1 MGPNPTHED
10 NELTEPDPI
19 SAPLTAARL
28 GTSDTQ
34 GTESQTA
41 ASPVAPYRFLQ
52 RHTSAA
58 KNARRTSRQDSIS
71 SVDTADLMDHRQA
84 QYSTRRDS
92 RLPTDT
98 FANSYQPTLGTFISR
113 RRRSSIVRPIDSTF
127 NPFPHEFNPHV
138 KSPLRSKSYASPTF
152 IERLMHNNGS
162 TSRTPLLSNKLASM
176 PDYESLED
184 IDRSTEALA
193 VDIDHLNSHYGST
206 GLNPN
211 DLHDSATRNRRANRN
226 LGDDD
231 YSDIMGSE
239 LASRRSSAASSLRDV
254 CLPIDSP
261 GIISSSDTGCG
272 FELSYLEEFAAIE
285 RKELLELQE
294 TYTSDATYTE
304 ESGQAVPRPLM
315 SHTVNEIDM
324 EGGRLRP
331 HRGVPWDN
339 SMGGGSQSKATG
351 KHKKVYP
358 NSPDGVTKKERNKG
372 ISAGRARPKF
382 STNFMPNITNTQT
395 FFNFEDSPL
404 MRFTYFR
411 EDLESTVHS
420 PNISGLLQ
428 PGQSFDDLFNVSVY
442 NQTAY
447 SGDTQLSSQDIPSRG
462 SVPELSATHSDAAT
476 SSGAGPSVAFSSSVP
491 QNVDVRTLDPLSR
504 RQSQPTKD
512 HVIGSGHTT
521 PGATEGTTGQLG
533 SEGVP
538 LSHAS
543 TAQQPSESGISI
555 EPSPFWLDVLNP
567 TEDEMKVLSKAFGI
581 HPLTTEDIF
590 LGETREKVE
599 LFRNY
604 YLVCFRSFDIQ
615 DEKTKRRAQTA
626 QAEESGISNHYES
639 QSKKARSNIKT
650 SRATRF
656 KKSSSELT
664 PLNMYIIVFH
674 DGVITVSCFFL
685 NPLTFLLTLFSFIL
699 PRLLILLM

>member
-10 NELTEPDPI
+10 SELMEPDPI
-19 SAPLTAARL
+19 SAPLTAAGL
-28 GTSDTQ
+28 GTSTTQ
-34 GTESQTA
+34 GTESQTD
-41 ASPVAPYRFLQ
+41 ASPVAPHRFL
-52 RHTSAA
+52 RRNTSAA
-58 KNARRTSRQDSIS
+58 KNTQRTSRQDSIS

-84 QYSTRRDS
+84 QYNTRRES
-92 RLPTDT
+92 KLPTDT
-98 FANSYQPTLGTFISR
+98 FANSYQPTSGTFISR
-113 RRRSSIVRPIDSTF
+113 RRRSSIVRPIDSTI
-127 NPFPHEFNPHV
+127 NPFTTEFNPHV

-193 VDIDHLNSHYGST
+193 VDVDYLNSHYGSS
-206 GLNPN
+206 GLSTS
-211 DLHDSATRNRRANRN
+211 DLHDSAARTRRANRS
-226 LGDDD
+226 LGDED
-231 YSDIMGSE
+231 YSDNLGSE

-272 FELSYLEEFAAIE
+272 FELLYLEEFAAIE
-285 RKELLELQE
+285 RKEMLELQE
-294 TYTSDATYTE
+294 TYASDATYTE
-304 ESGQAVPRPLM
+304 ESGQALPRPLM

-339 SMGGGSQSKATG
+339 TVGGSKGAGYQSKAAG
-351 KHKKVYP
+351 KHKKGYP
-358 NSPDGVTKKERNKG
+358 HSPDGVTKKERSKG
-372 ISAGRARPKF
+372 ISTGRGRPKF
-382 STNFMPNITNTQT
+382 STNLMPNITNTQT
-395 FFNFEDSPL
+395 FFNFQDSPL

-428 PGQSFDDLFNVSVY
+428 PGQSFDDLFNGSVY
-442 NQTAY
+442 NHTAY
-447 SGDTQLSSQDIPSRG
+447 SGDTQLASQDISSRG
-462 SVPELSATHSDAAT
+462 SVPELSATQSEHAT
-476 SSGAGPSVAFSSSVP
+476 SSGVGPSVAFSTSVP
-491 QNVDVRTLDPLSR
+491 QNVDVRTLDLLSR

-512 HVIGSGHTT
+512 HITGSGHTT
-521 PGATEGTTGQLG
+521 PGASEVATGQIH

-538 LSHAS
+538 ISHSS

-555 EPSPFWLDVLNP
+555 EPSPFWLDILNP

-626 QAEESGISNHYES
+626 QAEASGISNHYEY
-639 QSKKARSNIKT
+639 QSKKTRTNIKT
-650 SRATRF
+650 SRASRF
-656 KKSSSELT
+656 KKSSELT

-674 DGVITVSCFFL
+674 DGVITVSWFF
-685 NPLTFLLTLFSFIL
+685 S
-699 PRLLILLM
+699 PR